1 MTVGHPEAVRAHYAR
16 QVVGPTS
23 SPSVEIFEIRKLVQR
38 FKRIKLAFAVNF
50 VVCKSAKT
58 KDLGTGL
65 FRKND
70 CKSLSASQVTNF
82 LLSTIV
88 ALLVGAVNL
97 MELLQ
102 YLLVLERLVW

>member
-1 MTVGHPEAVRAHYAR
+1 
-16 QVVGPTS
+16 VVGPTS

-82 LLSTIV
+82 LLSTMV
-88 ALLVGAVNL
+88 AWVGRGSECDGIATCWSLNGGAV
-97 MELLQ
+97 
-102 YLLVLERLVW
+102 